1 MAFTVGEYLYKL
13 VSPMTKQV
21 HMNLADVVVLH
32 GQVANKGKG
41 KAQLVLLEADLDL
54 ATHSMSLSWSNAMD
68 GGKRATSEPFATGTV
83 HFENP
88 DAWRREWSRVQH
100 LVQGRI
106 DALSAA
112 AEANRLNGNMAYT
125 LFKNVVDYAPRYRG
139 MQTVVLSGYEAFADV
154 ALAPDE
160 HGTWH
165 SPPHWIDSVSHL
177 AGLIMNGSDSSN
189 TQDYFYVTPGCETF
203 RLLRPLSPATRY
215 RSYVRMFALPGEPGM
230 HAGDLYILDRESG
243 EIIGQVGQIRFRR
256 VARLLMDKFFSPP
269 DAAGA
274 GLVGSYG
281 HGRAAVLDEMPAV
294 ATQLAVISSSGAS
307 AQPAE
312 TTTLQVAVPV
322 STSSALGTKGSS
334 TPSHPETKKGASTS
348 SEPAL
353 SASGV
358 VSDCIGLIAR
368 ETGLEASE
376 LRGESTFIQLGVDSL
391 MSLVLSEKFRAE
403 LSLEIKSSLFLE
415 CPTIGE
421 FAGWLEQYC

>member
-41 KAQLVLLEADLDL
+41 SPQLLILEADLDL
-54 ATHSMSLSWSNAMD
+54 AAHSMSLSWHNATD
-68 GGKRATSEPFATGTV
+68 NGQKATDEPFATGTIR
-83 HFENP
+83 FEDP

-112 AEANRLNGNMAYT
+112 VDVNRLNGNMAYT

-139 MQTVVLSGYEAFADV
+139 METVVLSGHEAFADIS
-154 ALAPDE
+154 LAPEE

-165 SPPHWIDSVSHL
+165 TPPHWIDSVSHL
-177 AGLIMNGSDSSN
+177 AGLIMNGSDASN

-215 RSYVRMFALPGEPGM
+215 RSYVRMFALSGEPGM
-230 HAGDLYILDRESG
+230 HAGDLYILDRDSG
-243 EIIGQVGQIRFRR
+243 EIIGEVGQLRFRR

-269 DAAGA
+269 DGDGA
-274 GLVGSYG
+274 GDGGSHP
-281 HGRAAVLDEMPAV
+281 HGRVSAPAKMPAV
-294 ATQLAVISSSGAS
+294 AERLVVVPKIT
-307 AQPAE
+307 AQSTE
-312 TTTLQVAVPV
+312 TTTPEAAIPV
-322 STSSALGTKGSS
+322 SAINARGTKDIS
-334 TPSHPETKKGASTS
+334 TPSHPDTKNEASAS
-348 SEPAL
+348 SKAAL
-353 SASGV
+353 SASDIV
-358 VSDCIGLIAR
+358 NDCIGLIAR

-376 LRGESTFIQLGVDSL
+376 LKDESTFVQLGVDSL

-421 FAGWLEQYC
+421 FAAWLEQYC